1 MFFCGRRTCRTP
13 AITQTDYGRIYR
25 FCDLNLPN
33 TFEIHFANSQTGT
46 SKRVLGSNGEVDIP
60 TEFIVS
66 GQNVYAFIVLHET
79 PDDGETRYTIIS
91 PVTAKGP
98 VEDSQPTPVQ
108 QDVITQ
114 AIAALNAGVETV
126 QEIAEGI
133 PEQIDT
139 ALAEAK
145 ASGEFD
151 GPPGPQGERG
161 PAGEHGETGP
171 KGDTGATGQTG
182 PQGPQGVPGQDGVG
196 VPTGGTAGQVLV
208 KASGT
213 DYDTEWTTPEAGGV
227 TDVQVNGTS
236 VVFKGVANVP
246 VAGSSTLG
254 VVKVNAAYGI
264 SLNDSRKDL
273 VLNVANATHIK
284 NGAATYNPIVPARQH
299 ESTFYGLAKA
309 AGDTTQSASSNAVGS
324 YTEQAKSAIH
334 TMLNGSVTVSGTTP
348 AITALPGI
356 RYVCGEV
363 STLDITL
370 PASGCID
377 VVFESGSTATVLTV
391 TPPTGKTL
399 SWTGDFDPTALE
411 ADTVYEINVAVVGDK
426 CLGVA
431 ASWT

>member
-1 MFFCGRRTCRTP
+1 MDEAVTTRYVDVFFCGKRTCRTQ
-13 AITQTDYGRIYR
+13 AITQRDHGRIYR

-33 TFEIHFANSQTGT
+33 TFEIHFANSQIGQ
-46 SKRVLGSNGEVDIP
+46 SKRVIGENGEVEIP
-60 TEFIVS
+60 DEFLVD
-66 GQNVYAFIVLHET
+66 GQNVYAFIFLHET
-79 PDDGETRYTIIS
+79 PDDGETRYMIIS
-91 PVTAKGP
+91 PVTPKGP

-108 QDVITQ
+108 QDIITQ

-126 QEIAEGI
+126 EQIAEDI

-161 PAGEHGETGP
+161 PAGERGETGPKGDTGATGATGPQGERGETGP

-196 VPTGGTAGQVLV
+196 VPAGGTAGQVLA

-213 DYDTEWTTPEAGGV
+213 DYDTEWTTPY
-227 TDVQVNGTS
+227 TGT
-236 VVFKGVANVP
+236 VM
-246 VAGSSTLG
+246 
-254 VVKVNAAYGI
+254 
-264 SLNDSRKDL
+264 
-273 VLNVANATHIK
+273 
-284 NGAATYNPIVPARQH
+284 
-299 ESTFYGLAKA
+299 E
-309 AGDTTQSASSNAVGS
+309 
-324 YTEQAKSAIH
+324 
-334 TMLNGSVTVSGTTP
+334 TVSGTTP
-348 AITALPGI
+348 TITAQSDH

-377 VVFESGSTATVLTV
+377 VVFESGSIATVLTV

-411 ADTVYEINVAVVGDK
+411 ADTVYEINVAIVGDK